1 MKILKNLFT
10 VLFAILTIASCTQSN
25 NDESN
30 AGNCATECTYTLTS
44 GENAATVPTSLDG
57 TYELTYHSA
66 QSGSPFT
73 DGTKAKFTISNNTL
87 TVEVEGKECI
97 TLKNPVLIG
106 SNNYKFKDSCRDNIA
121 FNVSPN
127 NNGDFNE
134 INVEPLGT
142 GWFGQFSK

>member
-1 MKILKNLFT
+1 MKNVKQQFIALFT
-10 VLFAILTIASCTQSN
+10 ILILASCT
-25 NDESN
+25 ESSKEPS
-30 AGNCATECTYTLTS
+30 AADCATECSYTLAS
-44 GENAATVPTSLDG
+44 GETAATVPSSLDG

-66 QSGSPFT
+66 QPGSPYT
-73 DGTKAKFTISNNTL
+73 NGTKAKFTISNNML

-97 TLKNPVLIG
+97 TIKNPVLIG
-106 SNNYKFKDSCRDNIA
+106 SNNYKFKDSCRDNFA

-134 INVEPLGT
+134 INIEPLGV